1 MRKARA
7 AFAKKF
13 PTEST
18 PDSDSLSADEK
29 RKRADAHK
37 EAGNALLG
45 AKECATLSAC
55 CSLTC

>member
-13 PTEST
+13 PTEAAEEGEG
-18 PDSDSLSADEK
+18 LSAEEK

-37 EAGNALLG
+37 EAGNALLA
-45 AKECATLSAC
+45 AKECVSHP
-55 CSLTC
+55 